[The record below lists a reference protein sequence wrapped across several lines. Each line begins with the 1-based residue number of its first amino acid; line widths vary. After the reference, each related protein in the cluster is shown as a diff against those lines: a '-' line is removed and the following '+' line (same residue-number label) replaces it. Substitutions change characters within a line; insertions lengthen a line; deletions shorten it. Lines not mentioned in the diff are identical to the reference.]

1 MNMWQVESYS
11 WQELKVSGFVS
22 PDWEWIVS
30 DMDEGIIRLATALD
44 KDDMIG
50 FTRCFVTDIKQGRE
64 AVNKELLPWLED
76 LDIAWSGVM
85 CLGMG
90 GSAAGGDFLSALCD
104 KTGTV
109 PVRCHRGYK
118 LPNWWTPD
126 WLIIATSYSGN
137 TEETLEACRQAIVQ
151 GATMVVI
158 SSGGELAGMC
168 ELSETAHLIS
178 CPSGQPPRSAFGHI
192 FSRQLSL
199 LVELGILQTEISDD
213 ALIRLQLAVEDNDII
228 TYPEGD
234 VASLALNLMQNPIAI
249 IGPNELMPAVNRFKN
264 QLNENSARFARIG
277 AVPEM
282 NHNEAVAWGGVG
294 EDQDPDAKDQ
304 ALIFLSWDGMHPRV
318 SQRIDWFV
326 SNSPTELAWKIHGEG
341 DSLLECLL
349 HLCIMTDWL
358 SIALGLLHGK
368 DPSAIEPIISLK
380 EFLAQINQ

>member
-1 MNMWQVESYS
+1 M
-11 WQELKVSGFVS
+11 
-22 PDWEWIVS
+22 S
-30 DMDEGIIRLATALD
+30 DMEEGMIRLATALD
-44 KDDMIG
+44 KQDMIK
-50 FTRCFVTDIKQGRE
+50 FTRSFVQDIHVGRE
-64 AVNKELLPWLED
+64 SVNRELLPWLDE
-76 LDIAWSGVM
+76 LDTGWTGVL

-90 GSAAGGDFLSALCD
+90 GSAAGGDFLSILCD
-104 KTGTV
+104 ESGAV
-109 PVRCHRGYK
+109 PVRCHRGYD

-137 TEETLEACRQAIVQ
+137 TEETLEACQTAIAQ
-151 GATMVVI
+151 GATIVVI
-158 SSGGELAGMC
+158 SSGGELSGMC
-168 ELSETAHLIS
+168 ELSKSVHLIS

-192 FSRQLSL
+192 FSRQLAF
-199 LVELGILQTEISDD
+199 LVEIGILQTEITEQ
-213 ALIRLQLAVEDNDII
+213 ALERLQLAVEDNDII

-249 IGPNELMPAVNRFKN
+249 VGPNELMPAVNRFKN

-277 AVPEM
+277 AIPEM

-294 EDQDPDAKDQ
+294 DDQDPEAADQ

-318 SQRIDWFV
+318 RQRMDWFV
-326 SNSPTELAWKIHGEG
+326 SNCPTELAWKIHGVGET
-341 DSLLECLL
+341 LLESLL

-380 EFLAQINQ
+380 EYLAQINQ